1 MQQKLDFTSNT
12 IHQINIYHEA
22 ERTESKTDGMQLKLS
37 PTQKEAIKNIIREY
51 GIDGSTFLRDA
62 LNTYLEIFPYKDKLL
77 KHKDLLAELINRLL

>member
-1 MQQKLDFTSNT
+1 MLEQIQKVPKVKPSGEGSLRGSEKSLPPGVT
-12 IHQINIYHEA
+12 
-22 ERTESKTDGMQLKLS
+22 K
-37 PTQKEAIKNIIREY
+37 KEAIKNIIREY